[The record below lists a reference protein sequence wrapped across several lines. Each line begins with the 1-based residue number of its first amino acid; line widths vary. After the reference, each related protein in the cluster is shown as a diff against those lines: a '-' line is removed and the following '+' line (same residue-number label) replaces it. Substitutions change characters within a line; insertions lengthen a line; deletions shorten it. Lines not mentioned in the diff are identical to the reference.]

1 MRDTEGTGVGAD
13 TGLDSG
19 RGGTTRVGT
28 GPDAGTTGT
37 TATVGTTSTVGTT
50 GTTATV
56 GTTGTVISP
65 PRGGTRGRT
74 RALATEAVHAGR
86 EDLAR
91 SGLHA
96 APIDLSTTY
105 PSYDSRGEAARIDAF
120 AADGAEPEGPPVYG
134 RLGNPTVAR
143 FETALA
149 RLEGTE
155 SAVAFASGMAAL
167 SAVLLVRNALGLRHV
182 VAVRPLYGC
191 SDHLLTAGL
200 LGSEVTWVDPA
211 GIEDA
216 LRPDTGLVMVE
227 SPANP
232 TLAEVDLR
240 AVAHACGSVPLLAD
254 NTFATPVLQRP
265 AERGA
270 RLVLHSATKYLGG
283 HGDVMAGVV
292 ACDEEFAGRLRQVRF
307 ATGGVLHPLAGY
319 LLLRGL
325 STLPVRV
332 RAASASAAELAGR
345 LAADPR
351 VTRVHYPRIGGAMIA
366 FEVAGDPHEV
376 IAGVRLITPAV
387 SLGSV
392 DSLIQHPASIS
403 HRIVAEGDRHGAG
416 VSDRLLR
423 MSVGLEDVDDLWA
436 DLDAALGHAT
446 AGRAA
451 EGGGLNLREEPAG
464 SAAG

>member
-1 MRDTEGTGVGAD
+1 M
-13 TGLDSG
+13 
-19 RGGTTRVGT
+19 TTN
-28 GPDAGTTGT
+28 ASTT
-37 TATVGTTSTVGTT
+37 
-50 GTTATV
+50 
-56 GTTGTVISP
+56 P
-65 PRGGTRGRT
+65 

-86 EDLAR
+86 EDLADL
-91 SGLHA
+91 GVHA
-96 APIDLSTTY
+96 PPLDLSTTY
-105 PSYDSRGEAARIDAF
+105 PSYDSRAEAARIDEF
-120 AADGAEPEGPPVYG
+120 ATTGARPDGPPVYA
-134 RLGNPTVAR
+134 RLDNPTTAR

-167 SAVLLVRNALGLRHV
+167 TATLMVRIGMGLHHV

-211 GIEDA
+211 GIADA
-216 LRPDTGLVMVE
+216 IRPDTGLVMVE

-232 TLAEVDLR
+232 TLAELDLR
-240 AVAHACGSVPLLAD
+240 AIAHACGSVPLLAD

-265 AERGA
+265 AESGA

-283 HGDVMAGVV
+283 HGDVMGGVV
-292 ACDEEFAGRLRQVRF
+292 ACDEDFARKLRQVRF

-332 RAASASAAELAGR
+332 RAASATAAELARR
-345 LAADPR
+345 LSEDPR
-351 VTRVHYPRIGGAMIA
+351 IARVHYPKLGGAMIA

-403 HRIVAEGDRHGAG
+403 HRIVAEGDRRSSG
-416 VSDRLLR
+416 VSDKLLR
-423 MSVGLEDVDDLWA
+423 MSVGLEDVEDLWR
-436 DLDAALGHAT
+436 DLDCALSAR
-446 AGRAA
+446 RAESAPSADSAPSPRA
-451 EGGGLNLREEPAG
+451 ESPRTEDETVPA
-464 SAAG
+464 